1 MAARHIVF
9 KDLLQLTRDRR
20 ALMILLAMPLV
31 FIAVL
36 GFSTGRL
43 LGWQDENSLLRV
55 VVANETDDE
64 LAGELVRRL
73 GSQQGIE
80 VSMVDDRAAG
90 KRAVDDGDSMAAI
103 IIGEGFAGRV
113 ASLQLSDLLDVN
125 HGAPTSGLA
134 SIDVHVY
141 TRQTQSA
148 MHGIIEQLVAASTMG
163 VLLPHVARRNPIV
176 AAYLDSMG
184 TDPREPNALS
194 GAPAMAVADATEP
207 ASDDSSRSQ
216 SRVYQIIVPGY
227 TVMFAFFLINIMAR
241 SFLAEQQAGTLLR
254 LRIAPIHRWQVLI
267 GKTVPFLIISI
278 VQGVLLF
285 AFGKLLFGMSWGPQP
300 WLLLLVISCTSLA
313 ATGLGL
319 VTAVCVRSDAQ
330 VSAYANLLVITLAAV
345 SGCFM
350 PRAWLPETMRQ
361 ISLAT
366 PHAWSL
372 IAYDQ
377 LLNTSEPDVG
387 RVLLSSGVLVLFFVG
402 LTGLGFLRFRRLS
415 SA

>member
-1 MAARHIVF
+1 MFCEGGCACGAVRYT
-9 KDLLQLTRDRR
+9 LQTRPIFVHACHCLNCQRLTGGAFAVNAIIEKNRV
-20 ALMILLAMPLV
+20 AL
-31 FIAVL
+31 
-36 GFSTGRL
+36 
-43 LGWQDENSLLRV
+43 
-55 VVANETDDE
+55 
-64 LAGELVRRL
+64 LAGEPAACQLKGGSGQPQDVYFCATCGTHVWNDYHIFPGNTWFVRV
-73 GSQQGIE
+73 GTF
-80 VSMVDDRAAG
+80 DDPA
-90 KRAVDDGDSMAAI
+90 
-103 IIGEGFAGRV
+103 
-113 ASLQLSDLLDVN
+113 LLE
-125 HGAPTSGLA
+125 P
-134 SIDVHVY
+134 DVHIY

-184 TDPREPNALS
+184 TDPRESDAPS
-194 GAPAMAVADATEP
+194 GVPAMAVTDATEP

-267 GKTVPFLIISI
+267 GKMVPVLIISI

-285 AFGKLLFGMSWGPQP
+285 GFGKLLFGMSWGPQP

-377 LLNTSEPDVG
+377 LLNTKEPDVG
-387 RVLLSSGVLVLFFVG
+387 RVLLSSGVLVLFFLG
-402 LTGLGFLRFRRLS
+402 LTGLGFLRFRKLS
-415 SA
+415 FA